1 MRNAIPSVLASLAL
15 HAAVIA
21 GAAGV
26 AVWMG
31 RDFSGLEDI
40 GVRSVPEGV
49 APAEFLLELVLPSP
63 EEQTVRFDP
72 PRPVWIPEPD
82 PPSLDP
88 FVDGKDP
95 DAEPREGEHPRPS
108 PVPPVFDRLPRTTAV
123 RVSAAAAVEAPPT
136 EIHNPPPEYPALAVR
151 RRWEGSVVVRFEVRP
166 DGRCGEVAV
175 LESSGHALLDD
186 AAMRA
191 VRDWRFKPAVRNG
204 AAVAARQVIRFTFR
218 LEK

>member
-1 MRNAIPSVLASLAL
+1 MRSAIPSVLASLAV
-15 HAAVIA
+15 HAAVMA

-31 RDFSGLEDI
+31 RDFAGPEDI
-40 GVRSVPEGV
+40 GVRSVLEG
-49 APAEFLLELVLPSP
+49 AASAELLLELVPP
-63 EEQTVRFDP
+63 FAEEETVRFDP
-72 PRPVWIPEPD
+72 PQPASRLEPD
-82 PPSLDP
+82 PPSMEP
-88 FVDGKDP
+88 FVDREVP
-95 DAEPREGEHPRPS
+95 EAEPGEEGRPRPS
-108 PVPPVFDRLPRTTAV
+108 PVPPVFDRFPRTTVV
-123 RVSAAAAVEAPPT
+123 RVSAAAAVEAPPA
-136 EIHNPPPEYPALAVR
+136 EVHNPPPEYPALAVR
-151 RRWEGSVVVRFEVRP
+151 RRWEGSVVVSFEILP

-186 AAMRA
+186 AAVRA